1 MMGDV
6 YRVLAPP
13 PVIFVVGLALG
24 LLLDAV
30 LPEADL
36 PDVAAIA
43 AGVVLVAAGLALQVR
58 FVQMFH
64 RADTAILP
72 GREAGALVTSGV
84 YRFTRNP
91 GYLGMALTVSGVA
104 MLADAPW
111 ALIVVAATIL
121 VVDRGVIVKEEDYLE
136 ERFGEEYRR
145 YCSSVRRWI

>member
-6 YRVLAPP
+6 YKVLAPP

-36 PDVAAIA
+36 PDVAAIVVGA
-43 AGVVLVAAGLALQVR
+43 ALVLAGLLLQAR
-58 FVQMFH
+58 FVQMFK
-64 RADTAILP
+64 RADTDILP
-72 GREAGALVTSGV
+72 GREASALVTSGV

-104 MLADAPW
+104 ILADAPW
-111 ALIVVAATIL
+111 ALIVIALTVL
-121 VVDRGVIVKEEDYLE
+121 VIDRGVIAKEEQYLE
-136 ERFGEEYRR
+136 ERFGEEYRA
-145 YCSSVRRWI
+145 YCATVRRWI